1 MSEDVLDK
9 RSQGGFAPEFP
20 ERSTCGGAPPLLRA
34 LRLHYRKI
42 HLLDPTSVDKIRLT
56 AAQG

>member
-20 ERSTCGGAPPLLRA
+20 ERSTRGGAPPLLRA
-34 LRLHYRKI
+34 LRLHYRKTI
-42 HLLDPTSVDKIRLT
+42 C
-56 AAQG
+56 